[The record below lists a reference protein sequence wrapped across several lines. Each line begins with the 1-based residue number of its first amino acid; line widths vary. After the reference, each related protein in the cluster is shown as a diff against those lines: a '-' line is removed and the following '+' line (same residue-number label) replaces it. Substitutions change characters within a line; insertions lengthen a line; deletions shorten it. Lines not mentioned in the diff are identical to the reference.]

1 MRVGMARV
9 LVVED
14 DPAVARVLELAL
26 RQAGHEVR
34 LARTLAE
41 GERALEEPFDALV
54 LDLNLPGGNG
64 LDLLRRLSGRE
75 GAPPVLVLSALKQER
90 TVLEALRLGARDY
103 LTKPFSPKE
112 LVLRLEKYVA
122 AR

>member
-122 AR
+122 AQ

>member
-1 MRVGMARV
+1 MRVRMARV

-41 GERALEEPFDALV
+41 GERALEEPFDAVV